1 MKVPW
6 LDYKHSLGGKEG
18 CLGIYQAY
26 EHHPFLLTQ
35 MEAQALDSLD
45 MRLSHW
51 GLKLVSWH
59 TQYSVLSIDFLS
71 FLFLSLQRKYFQDI
85 SYLTF
90 LNHSFNH
97 KLKPVLSRL
106 LHFSI
111 LGFSVVPSGLE
122 FTAKNDLE
130 FLSFRVQLPRGY

>member
-1 MKVPW
+1 
-6 LDYKHSLGGKEG
+6 
-18 CLGIYQAY
+18 
-26 EHHPFLLTQ
+26 
-35 MEAQALDSLD
+35 MEAQVLDSLD

-111 LGFSVVPSGLE
+111 LRFSVVPSGLE

-130 FLSFRVQLPRGY
+130 LLSFHVQLPRGY